1 MGFTKGIPI
10 LDKKILIQI
19 QKCLSEILINNGKNG
34 TAFFCKIPFPDSTH
48 LLPVL
53 MTDKNLLNDDN
64 ITKMKI
70 LEFTMHRR
78 LFKISLDINRII
90 YFSQKYNITIIE
102 IKENDNLDINS
113 FLEIDE
119 QFFSSYLN
127 NKAYIYLLHYP
138 NLNGISCFSEGRI
151 IEIKDDNF
159 SFIHNCYTELGS
171 IGGPL
176 INLSNY
182 KVIGMHIGE
191 ESNEKK
197 YGILLKLPI
206 LEFYNEIN
214 KNCKNNSQIINSFQ
228 NNNDYYI
235 NELNIKNTYL
245 INEINKLEEELKKE
259 KNENKILK
267 GKINHLEYII
277 NENNEKINKSQL
289 KIEELEEIIKNK
301 SKNDQNLQKIIKLME
316 ELSQLKSKLPFE
328 LAEKEKLMVI
338 TFISEDENFHFSTIC
353 KNTEKFSR
361 IENMIYNEYP
371 CYDYDDNIFVAHNKI
386 INKHNSLEHNG
397 IKNNDII
404 IVKQKNEDEQ
414 NKINLD

>member
-138 NLNGISCFSEGRI
+138 NLNGISSFSEGRI

-267 GKINHLEYII
+267 GKIN
-277 NENNEKINKSQL
+277 
-289 KIEELEEIIKNK
+289 
-301 SKNDQNLQKIIKLME
+301 KL
-316 ELSQLKSKLPFE
+316 
-328 LAEKEKLMVI
+328 
-338 TFISEDENFHFSTIC
+338 
-353 KNTEKFSR
+353 
-361 IENMIYNEYP
+361 
-371 CYDYDDNIFVAHNKI
+371 
-386 INKHNSLEHNG
+386 
-397 IKNNDII
+397 
-404 IVKQKNEDEQ
+404 
-414 NKINLD
+414 

>member
-1 MGFTKGIPI
+1 
-10 LDKKILIQI
+10 
-19 QKCLSEILINNGKNG
+19 
-34 TAFFCKIPFPDSTH
+34 
-48 LLPVL
+48 
-53 MTDKNLLNDDN
+53 
-64 ITKMKI
+64 
-70 LEFTMHRR
+70 
-78 LFKISLDINRII
+78 
-90 YFSQKYNITIIE
+90 
-102 IKENDNLDINS
+102 
-113 FLEIDE
+113 
-119 QFFSSYLN
+119 
-127 NKAYIYLLHYP
+127 
-138 NLNGISCFSEGRI
+138 
-151 IEIKDDNF
+151 
-159 SFIHNCYTELGS
+159 
-171 IGGPL
+171 
-176 INLSNY
+176 
-182 KVIGMHIGE
+182 MHIGE
-191 ESNEKK
+191 MKNKPFN

-214 KNCKNNSQIINSFQ
+214 KKCKNNSQIINSFQ
-228 NNNDYYI
+228 NNNDNYI

-245 INEINKLEEELKKE
+245 INEIKKLEEELKKE

-267 GKINHLEYII
+267 GKINNLEYII
-277 NENNEKINKSQL
+277 NENNDKINKSQL
-289 KIEELEEIIKNK
+289 KIKELEEIIKNK

-386 INKHNSLEHNG
+386 INKHNSLENNG

-404 IVKQKNEDEQ
+404 IVKQKNEDEL

>member
-1 MGFTKGIPI
+1 M
-10 LDKKILIQI
+10 
-19 QKCLSEILINNGKNG
+19 SEILINNGKYG

-267 GKINHLEYII
+267 GKINNLEYII

-289 KIEELEEIIKNK
+289 KIKELEEIIKNK
-301 SKNDQNLQKIIKLME
+301 SKNDQNLQKIIQLME

-328 LAEKEKLMVI
+328 LSEKEKLMVI

-371 CYDYDDNIFVAHNKI
+371 C
-386 INKHNSLEHNG
+386 
-397 IKNNDII
+397 
-404 IVKQKNEDEQ
+404 
-414 NKINLD
+414 